1 MDKLEIDAAKED
13 DPFIRN
19 QLIKE
24 IGELKDGMPAEI
36 LLPRLWTND
45 ATPERL
51 QMLLVEHGERMSVLS
66 DEGVIF
72 AIMGGLYNDGKANLD
87 VFLKAHAGS
96 PVRVDRASRSAHLDN
111 PALTFGLA
119 VQPQILS
126 DFSQGGMRRFRGI
139 GVLAR
144 FLYCLPRSNIGQ
156 RDVTRRDAVPSETM
170 EAYRSGIAALLAIE
184 PNVVGGREVPRTIK
198 FHPQARRQWLAFS
211 KYIEANQGPG
221 KPFESIQDWTG
232 KLPGAAARI
241 AGLMHIVLHGSAAAD
256 IEIDASTMERAL
268 DLAHLLIHHAAA
280 VFQLI
285 GRDQCVADAQVIWDW
300 LRRNPDKLQ
309 NRYVKR
315 SDILRALHNRFP
327 QVERLI
333 KAMEWL
339 QSANVV
345 SGPQKLPTRKPTL
358 IYHVNPKAL
367 EQ

>member
-1 MDKLEIDAAKED
+1 
-13 DPFIRN
+13 
-19 QLIKE
+19 
-24 IGELKDGMPAEI
+24 
-36 LLPRLWTND
+36 
-45 ATPERL
+45 
-51 QMLLVEHGERMSVLS
+51 MLLVEHGERMSVLS

-126 DFSQGGMRRFRGI
+126 DFSQGDMRRFRGI

-144 FLYCLPRSNIGQ
+144 FLYCLPESNIGQ
-156 RDVTRRDAVPSETM
+156 RDVTRQDAVPSDVM
-170 EAYRSGIAALLAIE
+170 EAYRRGIAGLLAIE
-184 PNVVGGREVPRTIK
+184 PNMIEGIEVPRTIK
-198 FHPQARRQWLAFS
+198 FHSQARRQWLAFC
-211 KYIEANQGPG
+211 KYIETNQGRG

-241 AGLMHIVLHGSAAAD
+241 AGLIHVVLHGSAAAD
-256 IEIDASTMERAL
+256 MEIEASTMEKGL
-268 DLAHLLIHHAAA
+268 DLAHLLIKHAQA

-285 GRDQCVADAQVIWDW
+285 GRDQCVADGNVVWDW
-300 LRRNPDKLQ
+300 LRRSADKLQ
-309 NRYVKR
+309 NGYVKR
-315 SDILRALHNRFP
+315 SDIHRALHNRFP
-327 QVERLI
+327 QVERLV
-333 KAMEWL
+333 KAMGWL
-339 QSANVV
+339 QAANVV
-345 SGPQKLPTRKPTL
+345 SGPEKLPTRKPTL